1 MAPYSSGCPLW
12 HCFHSFLH
20 WILSPSFS
28 PPINAGVPKEC
39 LPSWSP
45 LLVIL
50 YVLSQWAHPCPCFVL
65 LPRNWWLLDKTS
77 FDQLFAR
84 YFTCASQ
91 CVSNA
96 VCSKLNSLSLASIC
110 SSPQIPFLS
119 GVYNSKNLSCQY
131 DTHLWVSS
139 LSFSLAKTN
148 FCRLYFLSVFLIHVI
163 FSILTVT
170 FLV

>member
-20 WILSPSFS
+20 WILSSSFS

-45 LLVIL
+45 LLVTL
-50 YVLSQWAHPCPCFVL
+50 YVLSEWAHPFPCFVL

-77 FDQLFAR
+77 FDQLFVR
-84 YFTCASQ
+84 CFTCASQ

-96 VCSKLNSLSLASIC
+96 MCSKLNSLSLASIC
-110 SSPQIPFLS
+110 FYPKFPF
-119 GVYNSKNLSCQY
+119 CQWSIALRISAANM
-131 DTHLWVSS
+131 TLIFESL
-139 LSFSLAKTN
+139 LSFSSAKTN
-148 FCRLYFLSVFLIHVI
+148 FCQLYFLSVFLIHVV
-163 FSILTVT
+163 FSILTVI